1 MLGDQGVRLVT
12 VTGPA
17 GVGKSRVAYAVAEAM
32 TQDLS
37 CRVVRV
43 DLAPLA
49 HPSLIGDAIA
59 AAAGASHRSRTGPA
73 LDAAAAALKEE
84 RALLVLDNFEHL
96 EPAAGDVATL
106 LDGAPAAARVA
117 VPPPAMIAR
126 WEDAVGLDA
135 PGARDLPS
143 RQRTLRRAFDWGY
156 DLLDHEERALLPRLA
171 AFPGGFDTLAVEAAC
186 RGDDGV
192 LAALGVEPIPTLA
205 RVVDRS
211 LVSRDSGPAAEPRYS
226 QLMTVRGYLREH
238 LARDG
243 EEEAA
248 DLLMANACA
257 ALARQDAQFLGAGR
271 SREELDRLERELN
284 NLRAGL
290 DVFLRAAPRGGRSTS
305 RWTSTASGRPA
316 MSARAA
322 SPWSGR
328 SARLTC
334 RRARAPPCRPRPAP
348 GIEVWTNRC
357 QAGAEGIHGG
367 ERAEPAG
374 VAIGGGGLVDA
385 AGFRNRRISTY
396 AANGTW
402 LRAFGKHVNRLLPGS
417 FKLCV
422 RREFCEP
429 GEDGDGAGALR
440 GPEWLAIDAT
450 GNVYVSEFGS
460 RVSVFSAQ
468 GTFLLAFGKDVVPA
482 TLRRGWRCARRAA
495 SWRSTESAPASST
508 GPAGSRPTGAGMS
521 TLARP

>member
-1 MLGDQGVRLVT
+1 
-12 VTGPA
+12 
-17 GVGKSRVAYAVAEAM
+17 
-32 TQDLS
+32 
-37 CRVVRV
+37 
-43 DLAPLA
+43 
-49 HPSLIGDAIA
+49 
-59 AAAGASHRSRTGPA
+59 
-73 LDAAAAALKEE
+73 
-84 RALLVLDNFEHL
+84 
-96 EPAAGDVATL
+96 
-106 LDGAPAAARVA
+106 
-117 VPPPAMIAR
+117 MIAR

-322 SPWSGR
+322 SRWSGR

-334 RRARAPPCRPRPAP
+334 RRARAPAYRPRPAP
-348 GIEVWTNRC
+348 GIEVCTNRC

-367 ERAEPAG
+367 ELAEPAG
-374 VAIGGGGLVDA
+374 VAIGGGGLVYV

-422 RREFCEP
+422 RREFCKP
-429 GEDGDGAGALR
+429 GEDGDGDGALR

-468 GTFLLAFGKDVVPA
+468 GHLPARLRQGRGARQRRDGVGGVHDEQPAGGRRRGPRRAQRAQRDRDRRARECLRWRGPEQPGLDLHHRGSLRPGLRQGRRPEQPRDRLRGLLGAVQGGRHRRGARPIPDPVGYHARLPRRA
-482 TLRRGWRCARRAA
+482 LRRRPLQPQGSETRRAGHGQRA
-495 SWRSTESAPASST
+495 LRRT
-508 GPAGSRPTGAGMS
+508 AGALEP
-521 TLARP
+521 